1 MARIV
6 LISPYLKGG
15 QNAAKLAQRTRYVA
29 TRPGVELLA
38 DERSTLPATKK
49 QQNFITRL
57 LKSFPSCWELIE
69 YEEYLDH
76 PTQGSASAFIQQVR
90 EDYMEALDQKENFI
104 DYISHRP
111 GVQKDGEHGL
121 WDAHG
126 KVQNL
131 AWAVREVAEH
141 PGNTDLVSLLRAQGE
156 RPVRSGREF
165 RTPND
170 PSVTVRGNKWFD
182 HSKREGGYA
191 VSFVQR
197 YYRLPYQEAVLLLL
211 GRKNGKSYEQ
221 AKPAK
226 EAPKPFA
233 LPEPYG
239 TMRRMYA
246 YLMRQRHIDREVISY
261 FVHEKLLYEDKH
273 HNCVF
278 VGLDGSGEAKH
289 AHIRSTNSEGRV
301 FRMNIEGSAS
311 EHCFHKD
318 GTDKSLYVF
327 EAPIDLLSHI
337 TLYPYGWQEHSYVA
351 CCGTSIQPV
360 LERLRQNP
368 KLDTVYLCLDN
379 DDAGNDA
386 CDRMTDTLEDMGL
399 EVERLCPVCKDWN
412 DDLRAKFEKKES
424 QP

>member
-38 DERSTLPATKK
+38 DERSTLPATKM

-69 YEEYLDH
+69 YEEYLEH
-76 PTQGSASAFIQQVR
+76 PTQGSASAFIQQVQ
-90 EDYMEALDQKENFI
+90 ENYMEALDQKENYI

-131 AWAVREVAEH
+131 ARAVREVAEH

-170 PSVTVRGNKWFD
+170 PSITVRGNKWFD

-278 VGLDGSGEAKH
+278 VGVDGSGEAKH
-289 AHIRSTNSEGRV
+289 AHIRSTNSEGKT
-301 FRMNIEGSAS
+301 FRINIESSAS

-399 EVERLCPVCKDWN
+399 EVQRLCPVRKDWN
-412 DDLRAKFEKKES
+412 DDLCAKFERKEN
-424 QP
+424 

>member
-15 QNAAKLAQRTRYVA
+15 QNAVKLAQRTRYVA
-29 TRPGVELLA
+29 TRPGVELLT

-49 QQNFITRL
+49 QQDFIARL

-131 AWAVREVAEH
+131 ARAVREVAEH

-301 FRMNIEGSAS
+301 FRMNIESSAS

-360 LERLRQNP
+360 LEQLRQNP

-399 EVERLCPVCKDWN
+399 EVERLCPVRKDWN
-412 DDLRAKFEKKES
+412 DDLCAKFERKEN
-424 QP
+424 

>member
-49 QQNFITRL
+49 QQDFITRL

-90 EDYMEALDQKENFI
+90 EDYMEALEQKENFI

-131 AWAVREVAEH
+131 AQAVREVAEH

-170 PSVTVRGNKWFD
+170 PSITVRGNKWFD

-226 EAPKPFA
+226 EASKPFA

-278 VGLDGSGEAKH
+278 VGVDGSGEAKH

-301 FRMNIEGSAS
+301 FRMNIESSAS

-337 TLYPYGWQEHSYVA
+337 TLNPYGWQEHSYVA

-399 EVERLCPVCKDWN
+399 EVERLCPVRKDWN
-412 DDLRAKFEKKES
+412 DDLCVKFERKEN
-424 QP
+424 

>member
-49 QQNFITRL
+49 QQDFIARL

-69 YEEYLDH
+69 YEEYLEH
-76 PTQGSASAFIQQVR
+76 PTQGSASAFIQQVQ
-90 EDYMEALDQKENFI
+90 ENYMEALDQKENYI

-131 AWAVREVAEH
+131 ARAVREVAEH

-246 YLMRQRHIDREVISY
+246 YLMRQRHIDRDVITG
-261 FVHEKLLYEDKH
+261 FVREKLLYEDVH

-278 VGLDGSGEAKH
+278 VGADGSGEAKH

-311 EHCFHKD
+311 EHCFHKN

-368 KLDTVYLCLDN
+368 KLDMVYLCLDN

-386 CDRMTDTLEDMGL
+386 CDRMADTLEDMGL
-399 EVERLCPVCKDWN
+399 EVERLCPVRKDWN
-412 DDLRAKFEKKES
+412 DDLRAKFEKKENL
-424 QP
+424 P

>member
-1 MARIV
+1 MSKFIYFTPEEKAR
-6 LISPYLKGG
+6 
-15 QNAAKLAQRTRYVA
+15 AQ
-29 TRPGVELLA
+29 
-38 DERSTLPATKK
+38 
-49 QQNFITRL
+49 
-57 LKSFPSCWELIE
+57 
-69 YEEYLDH
+69 
-76 PTQGSASAFIQQVR
+76 
-90 EDYMEALDQKENFI
+90 
-104 DYISHRP
+104 
-111 GVQKDGEHGL
+111 
-121 WDAHG
+121 
-126 KVQNL
+126 
-131 AWAVREVAEH
+131 
-141 PGNTDLVSLLRAQGE
+141 NTDLVSLLRAQGE

-170 PSVTVRGNKWFD
+170 PSITVRGNKWFD
-182 HSKREGGYA
+182 HSARVGGYA

-211 GRKNGKSYEQ
+211 GRKNNKSYEQ

-246 YLMRQRHIDREVISY
+246 YLMRQRHIDREVISA

-278 VGLDGSGEAKH
+278 VGLDDSGEAKH
-289 AHIRSTNSEGRV
+289 THIRSTNSEGRV
-301 FRMNIEGSAS
+301 FRMNIESSAS
-311 EHCFHKD
+311 EHCFHKN

-351 CCGTSIQPV
+351 CCGLSIQPV

-368 KLDTVYLCLDN
+368 KLDMVYLCLDN

-399 EVERLCPVCKDWN
+399 DVERLCPARKDWN
-412 DDLRAKFEKKES
+412 DDLCAKFERKEKDT
-424 QP
+424 

>member
-1 MARIV
+1 MSKFIYFTPEEKAR
-6 LISPYLKGG
+6 
-15 QNAAKLAQRTRYVA
+15 AQ
-29 TRPGVELLA
+29 
-38 DERSTLPATKK
+38 
-49 QQNFITRL
+49 
-57 LKSFPSCWELIE
+57 
-69 YEEYLDH
+69 
-76 PTQGSASAFIQQVR
+76 
-90 EDYMEALDQKENFI
+90 
-104 DYISHRP
+104 
-111 GVQKDGEHGL
+111 
-121 WDAHG
+121 
-126 KVQNL
+126 
-131 AWAVREVAEH
+131 
-141 PGNTDLVSLLRAQGE
+141 NTDLVSLLRAQGE

-170 PSVTVRGNKWFD
+170 PSITVRGNKWFD
-182 HSKREGGYA
+182 HSARVGGYA

-211 GRKNGKSYEQ
+211 GRKNNKSYEQ

-246 YLMRQRHIDREVISY
+246 YLMRQRHIDREVISA

-278 VGLDGSGEAKH
+278 VGLDDSGEAKH

-301 FRMNIEGSAS
+301 FRMNIESSAS
-311 EHCFHKD
+311 EHCFHKS

-351 CCGTSIQPV
+351 CCGTSVQPV

-379 DDAGNDA
+379 DDAGKDA

-399 EVERLCPVCKDWN
+399 DVERLCPVRKDWN
-412 DDLRAKFEKKES
+412 DDLCAKFERKGKDA
-424 QP
+424 